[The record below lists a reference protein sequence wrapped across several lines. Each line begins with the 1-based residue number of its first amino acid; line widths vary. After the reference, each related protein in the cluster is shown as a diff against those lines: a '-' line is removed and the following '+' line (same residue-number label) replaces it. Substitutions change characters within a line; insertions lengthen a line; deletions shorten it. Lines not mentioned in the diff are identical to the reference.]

1 MATIKDIAALAQ
13 VSSTTVSRV
22 LSQDDTM
29 VVSPEVRTKILNIAR
44 ELNYVPPRMRHTQAN
59 KKMII
64 GIADWQIVRKDRPNV
79 RISSLNKIAATIS
92 SSVESEFERMQ
103 KDLYKIYDGVIAF
116 GIFSDEEME
125 QLKAQ
130 SRAIVFINSDE
141 KDYRYDSIVMDFDRG
156 MRDAIDYLMNKRQYR
171 TIGYIG
177 GVYEEG
183 NVRIGYRRLKGVRE
197 LFLQYE
203 CLNENNI
210 FVGELSRESGY
221 SLAKKAIASGHL
233 PEALLL
239 GSDEITEGAIEAIQ
253 EEKLR
258 VPKDVAVVIYEDIKT
273 LESKWT
279 DYTRVCMF
287 PDIVWET
294 AVKLLIE
301 QVRDCRTDNMTIFLP
316 GKFEQGESA

>member
-1 MATIKDIAALAQ
+1 MATIKDIAALAD

-29 VVSPEVRTKILNIAR
+29 VVSPEVRTKILKIAR
-44 ELNYVPPRMRHTQAN
+44 ELNYVPPRMRHSQAKN
-59 KKMII
+59 KMKI

-79 RISSLNKIAATIS
+79 RISSLNQIAATIS
-92 SSVESEFERMQ
+92 SSVEIEFIRMQ
-103 KDLYKIYDGVIAF
+103 KDTPMLYDGVIAF
-116 GIFSDEEME
+116 GMFSEEEME
-125 QLKAQ
+125 QLQEQ
-130 SRAIVFINSDE
+130 SQAVVFINSDD

-156 MRDAIDYLMNKRQYR
+156 MRDAVDYLLNKRQYR

-183 NVRIGYRRLKGVRE
+183 NVRIGYRRLQGVKD
-197 LFLQYE
+197 LFRQYN
-203 CLNENNI
+203 CLDERNL
-210 FVGELSRESGY
+210 FVGDLSRESGY
-221 SLAKKAIASGHL
+221 AMAKEAIASGHL

-239 GSDEITEGAIEAIQ
+239 GSDEIAEGAIEAIQ
-253 EEKLR
+253 EENLR

-279 DYTRVCMF
+279 DYTRVRMF

-301 QVRDCRTDNMTIFLP
+301 QIRDHRSDNMKIFLP